1 MNELIESVSVYI
13 NSPTEV
19 LTGSDSGIS
28 PISICKYEWY
38 VRNYHN
44 HTVYHYDKSTEWR
57 NDKSFVRPV
66 YEIKTEQS
74 VCQQTILKYDLYPP
88 MMMCLFFSK

>member
-1 MNELIESVSVYI
+1 MKLFFMNELIESVSVYI

-57 NDKSFVRPV
+57 NDLFTRSKQNNRFVN
-66 YEIKTEQS
+66 KQ
-74 VCQQTILKYDLYPP
+74 
-88 MMMCLFFSK
+88 F